1 MSINPRDLQR
11 MMKKMKMQELK
22 GVEEVIIKFEDYE
35 LVIPRA
41 EVTKMEMGGE
51 VYQVSGRAER
61 RNRSDVEVI
70 EVEISDEDVA
80 LVASQTGVSEEEAED
95 ALLESE
101 GDIAKAIMILKS
113 K

>member
-1 MSINPRDLQR
+1 MSINPRDLQK
-11 MMKKMKMQELK
+11 MMKKMKMQELT

-35 LVIPRA
+35 LVIPGA

-51 VYQVSGRAER
+51 VYQVSGKAQK

-80 LVASQTGVSEEEAED
+80 LVASQTGVSEEAAED

-101 GDIAKAIMILKS
+101 GDIAKAIILLKS

>member
-1 MSINPRDLQR
+1 MSMNPRDMQKLRKQ
-11 MMKKMKMQELK
+11 MKMTELK
-22 GVEEVIIKFEDYE
+22 GVEEVIIRFADHE

-41 EVTKMEMGGE
+41 EVTKMFMGTEM
-51 VYQVSGRAER
+51 YQVAGKATR
-61 RNRSDVEVI
+61 RERSDVEII
-70 EVEISDEDVA
+70 EIEISDEDVT
-80 LVASQTGVSEEEAED
+80 LVASQTGVTEEQAED

>member
-1 MSINPRDLQR
+1 MSINPRDLQK
-11 MMKKMKMQELK
+11 MMKKMKMEELK
-22 GVEEVIIKFEDYE
+22 GVEEVVIKFEDYE
-35 LVIPRA
+35 LVIPSA
-41 EVTKMEMGGE
+41 EVTKMMMGSE
-51 VYQVSGRAER
+51 VYQITGQAQR

-80 LVASQTGVSEEEAED
+80 LVASQTGVSEEQAED

-101 GDIAKAIMILKS
+101 GDIAKAIILLKS